1 MSPQLL
7 ELLLAICLLLLLLS
21 GGLAWVSNRRLQQ
34 INSALKE
41 SERSKAVLI
50 ANLPGIAYRCRYDP
64 DWTMEF
70 LSQGC
75 DQLTGYP
82 VEHLLGNRRLS
93 WNDIILP
100 EDREAVWQVWDEAR
114 ENGLPC
120 RLEYRIRRA
129 DGQVRWVFEQGDF
142 VRDSQG
148 EIEALEG
155 LIIDITDRKMAEAE
169 LYRQS
174 TLDHVTGL
182 YNRRYLMER
191 LNQLLAEH
199 RREPR
204 PFSLAILDLDHF
216 KQVNDAYGHQ
226 AGDQVLAA
234 FSRLLQSCCRPYDLV
249 GRYGGEEFMAIILN
263 RDTAAATQVM
273 ERFRAQ
279 VAARAFAVNGDG
291 AHITV
296 SIGVAAS
303 GELGSDD
310 GLDELIRLADQRLYA
325 AKELGRDR
333 VVDRDQPGV
342 SSEGGATLSASA
354 LGPRAH

>member
-1 MSPQLL
+1 MSVGILT
-7 ELLLAICLLLLLLS
+7 LLLGICFGLLLLS
-21 GGLAWVSNRRLQQ
+21 VLLAWVWNLRLRA
-34 INSALKE
+34 INSALAE
-41 SERSKAVLI
+41 SERSKALLI

-82 VEHLLGNRRLS
+82 VEDLLGNRHLS
-93 WNDIILP
+93 WNDLIVP
-100 EDREAVWQVWDEAR
+100 EDREMVWSIWEQAR
-114 ENGLPC
+114 ESQAAP
-120 RLEYRIRRA
+120 RMEYRIRRA

-142 VRDSQG
+142 VRNARGD
-148 EIEALEG
+148 IEALEG

-191 LNQLLAEH
+191 LQQLLAEH

-204 PFSLAILDLDHF
+204 PFALAILDLDHF
-216 KQVNDAYGHQ
+216 KLVNDAYGHQ
-226 AGDQVLAA
+226 AGDKVLAA

-273 ERFRAQ
+273 ERLRVQ
-279 VAARAFAVNGDG
+279 VADTPFAVNGE
-291 AHITV
+291 AARITV
-296 SIGVAAS
+296 SVGVAS
-303 GELGSDD
+303 SRELDSDG
-310 GLDELIRLADQRLYA
+310 GLEALIRLADQRLYA
-325 AKELGRDR
+325 AKEQGRNR
-333 VVDRDQPGV
+333 VVDRDLQVGTVRTTGV
-342 SSEGGATLSASA
+342 AAVQAPPPT
-354 LGPRAH
+354 H

>member
-1 MSPQLL
+1 MSPGLL
-7 ELLLAICLLLLLLS
+7 TWLLAISLFLLVFS
-21 GGLAWVSNRRLQQ
+21 GILAWVWNRRLRA
-34 INSALKE
+34 INMALVE
-41 SERSKAVLI
+41 SERSKALLI

-64 DWTMEF
+64 DWTMQF
-70 LSQGC
+70 LSHGC

-100 EDREAVWQVWDEAR
+100 EDREMVWNVWDQAR
-114 ENGLPC
+114 ESGQPC
-120 RLEYRIRRA
+120 RLEYRVRRA
-129 DGQVRWVFEQGDF
+129 DGQVCWVFEQGDF
-142 VRDSQG
+142 VRNTRG

-182 YNRRYLMER
+182 YNRRYLIER
-191 LNQLLAEH
+191 LQQLLAEH

-216 KQVNDAYGHQ
+216 KYVNDAYGHQ

-234 FSRLLQSCCRPYDLV
+234 FSHLLQSCCRPYDLV

-263 RDTAAATQVM
+263 RDTAAASQVM
-273 ERFRAQ
+273 ERLCLL
-279 VAARAFAVNGDG
+279 VSDTSFAVNGG
-291 AHITV
+291 AANITV

-303 GELGSDD
+303 DELAD
-310 GLDELIRLADQRLYA
+310 GGNLDELICLADRRLYA
-325 AKELGRDR
+325 AKELGRNR
-333 VVDRDQPGV
+333 VIDCDLQ
-342 SSEGGATLSASA
+342 GAASAS
-354 LGPRAH
+354 GPSISEAPRSVY